1 MEATAY
7 WKLVRE
13 MKDAY
18 NHRLRLVQYARQ
30 NGLKAAARA
39 FQTTRR
45 TVRKW
50 VRRYQQQGP
59 SGLLARSRAPHHQPR
74 QTRREIEQQVVALR
88 RRLPTFGARRLIR
101 EFDLPLSHRALER
114 IWRAHGL
121 IERRR
126 RKYQRKQDLAAVKAT
141 WRLFQ
146 QLSADTKD
154 LKDLP
159 HFWPQAKHL
168 GLPLIQYTAREVRSG
183 LLFLAF
189 ARRRTAGA
197 SQLFAERIQRH
208 LNRCGVD
215 LRHLV
220 WQTDNG
226 SEFIGGHDAQGQPT
240 GFPAAL
246 GDSQHVRIPPAA
258 HTYNSDVETVHRLI
272 EDEFYDLESF
282 TSRTDFLTQATVY
295 QLYFNLVRPNSH
307 KGGLSPWQIIQQL
320 EPQLPLRLCLLTP
333 VYLDHLLDSKGG
345 YLVCRHPY
353 RGQPS
358 SPREE
363 LFEPKVQR

>member
-1 MEATAY
+1 
-7 WKLVRE
+7 
-13 MKDAY
+13 
-18 NHRLRLVQYARQ
+18 LVQYARQ
-30 NGLKAAARA
+30 NGLQAAAHV

-50 VRRYQQQGP
+50 VRRYQQAGP
-59 SGLLARSRAPHHQPR
+59 SGLLARSRAPRHQPR
-74 QTRREIEQQVVALR
+74 RTPPEVERQVVALR
-88 RRLPTFGARRLIR
+88 HQLHTFGARRLIR

-114 IWRAHGL
+114 IWHAHGL
-121 IERRR
+121 LRPRR
-126 RKYQRKQDLAAVKAT
+126 RKYQRNQDLAAVKAT

-154 LKDLP
+154 LKDIP
-159 HFWPQAKHL
+159 RFWPQAQRL
-168 GLPLIQYTAREVRSG
+168 RLPLIQYTAREVRSG

-189 ARRRTAGA
+189 ARRRTAGT
-197 SQLFAERIQRH
+197 SQLFAERLQRH
-208 LNRCGVD
+208 LAHSGID

-226 SEFIGGHDAQGQPT
+226 SEFIGGHDPQGRPT

-272 EDEFYDLESF
+272 EDEFFDLESF
-282 TSRTDFLTQATVY
+282 TSRADFLTKATLY

-320 EPQLPLRLCLLTP
+320 EPQLSLRLCLLSP
-333 VYLDHLLDSKGG
+333 LYLDRFLDSKGG

-353 RGQPS
+353 NN
-358 SPREE
+358 SPEAGLPPPE
-363 LFEPKVQR
+363 LVQNDG